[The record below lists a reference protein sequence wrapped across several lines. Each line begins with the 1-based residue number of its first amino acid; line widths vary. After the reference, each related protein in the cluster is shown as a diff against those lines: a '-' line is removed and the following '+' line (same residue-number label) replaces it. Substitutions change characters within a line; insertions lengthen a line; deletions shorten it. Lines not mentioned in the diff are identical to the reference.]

1 MPRYHVWCE
10 VCLLAFQ
17 QYRRQANHIFSDI
30 SSFTQAKYLLPF
42 ALLIF
47 TPSFILFP
55 HFSYAQSTPPGVK
68 IPPTTPDIIERTL
81 PQPTISP
88 SPPPLFPSPSPT
100 PFPSSPTPQPP
111 DVTFPTTESFFVKT
125 IEVLGS
131 TVLQNEIT
139 KLKQSFENKQVTF
152 AELIQLRSGITKLY
166 IKNGYITSGAFLPSN
181 QDITDGV
188 VQIQVVE
195 GELEKIELSG
205 LKRLQPGY
213 VRSRL
218 EKAATIPLKQQRLEK
233 ALQLLQIDPL
243 IQRVNA
249 ELTAGSSPGRNILQ
263 VKITEAP
270 AFHAGVFTANNQSP
284 SIGSVQI
291 GAFIAHDNLSGLG
304 DRLNAEYGITEGLN
318 LYDINY
324 SIPVNAMNGTIGL
337 RVSNSDSRIIENIFR
352 NLDIKSETQ
361 TYSLSFRQPLYRS
374 AQTEFAVGIALDLRR
389 SQTFLLGD
397 IPFSF
402 SEGPENGESK
412 VTVIRFSQDWVERTA
427 TRVLA
432 ARSQFSLGIDA
443 FDATINNTGT
453 DGRFFSWLGQFQ
465 WVQRL
470 SPQTSLVA
478 RVNAQLTPD
487 SLLPIE
493 QFVIGGV
500 DTVRGYRQNEIVAD
514 NGITFSIEIRIPLIS
529 NPNTLQIAPFF
540 DVGTAWNHRG
550 GTPEP
555 QTIAGLGLGLL
566 WQPSRDLN
574 LRLDYGIPLR
584 AIDDRGD
591 TLQDK
596 GLYFLLQYQPF

>member
-1 MPRYHVWCE
+1 MSPSRVWCGIR
-10 VCLLAFQ
+10 LLAFQ
-17 QYRRQANHIFSDI
+17 QYQRQINHISAV
-30 SSFTQAKYLLPF
+30 SLLTKVSP
-42 ALLIF
+42 LI
-47 TPSFILFP
+47 PSAFFIFFFP
-55 HFSYAQSTPPGVK
+55 HISRAQSTPPGVK
-68 IPPTTPDIIERTL
+68 IPPLLQKLERTL
-81 PQPTISP
+81 PQPTTPP
-88 SPPPLFPSPSPT
+88 SPPPVLPSPSSPIL
-100 PFPSSPTPQPP
+100 PSSPTPQPP
-111 DVTFPTTESFFVKT
+111 DVTFPSTESFLVKK

-131 TVLQNEIT
+131 TVLEDEIT
-139 KLKQSFENKQVTF
+139 QLKQSFENKKVTF
-152 AELIQLRSGITKLY
+152 ADLIQLRSEITELY

-181 QDITDGV
+181 QDITGGV

-205 LKRLQPGY
+205 LKRLQPAY

-218 EKAATIPLKQQRLEK
+218 EKAATIPLKQQRLEE

-243 IQRVNA
+243 IERVNA

-284 SIGSVQI
+284 SIGSTQI
-291 GAFIAHDNLSGLG
+291 GAFIVHDNSSGLG
-304 DRLNAEYGITEGLN
+304 DRLRAEYGITEGLN

-324 SIPVNAMNGTIGL
+324 SIPVNALNGTIGL
-337 RVSNSDSRIIENIFR
+337 RLSNSDSSIIEDIFR
-352 NLDIKSETQ
+352 DLDIESETQ

-374 AQTEFAVGIALDLRR
+374 PQTEFAVGLALDLRR
-389 SQTFLLGD
+389 SQTFLLDD

-402 SEGPENGESK
+402 SEGPEDGESK
-412 VTVIRFSQDWVERTA
+412 VTVIRFSQDWVERNA

-432 ARSQFSLGIDA
+432 ARSQFSLGVDA
-443 FDATINNTGT
+443 FDATVNNIGI

-470 SPQTSLVA
+470 SPNTLLVA

-514 NGITFSIEIRIPLIS
+514 NGITFSAEIRIPLTS
-529 NPNTLQIAPFF
+529 NPNTLQLAPFF
-540 DVGTAWNHRG
+540 DIGTAWNHRRSN
-550 GTPEP
+550 PEP

-566 WQPSRDLN
+566 WQPSQDLN

-584 AIDDRGD
+584 AVGDRGD
-591 TLQDK
+591 TLQER